1 MSVFSEL
8 WDLGLGWWVQGFK
21 TLGFKAF
28 GFRGLGVLGA
38 CGSRVRRVAMEAT
51 VTVL

>member
-1 MSVFSEL
+1 MSSFNGSFCKE
-8 WDLGLGWWVQGFK
+8 GLRVQGFK

-38 CGSRVRRVAMEAT
+38 CGSRFKRVAMEAT
-51 VTVL
+51 VRVL